1 MKIADLKKGDKV
13 LMKNVGEVIVIG
25 VAKQYVRLKNE
36 SLTLKIQFACNAAP
50 ISDLG
55 ISTPIVTP

>member
-25 VAKQYVRLKNE
+25 VARHYVRLKNDQM
-36 SLTLKIQFACNAAP
+36 TLKVQFACNASP

-55 ISTPIVTP
+55 ISTPIVTQ